1 MHPDLRRRLG
11 ALMVLLLL
19 ATVLTPAQQPF
30 GIIMPTGFFPN
41 LEAYLESLRAQAGIP
56 GMSAA
61 VIQDGQVVW
70 ERGFGFQNVA
80 ARIRATPDTPYIVGD
95 VSATLAAVLLLQCVE
110 ERRLSLDEPVGAY
123 GLGFPE
129 PGVTLRKVL
138 SHTSTDSFVFSPE
151 RFAQIAT
158 AIEVCAPQPYAK
170 SVAHRLLNRLAM
182 KDSVPGINLGT
193 AGANIPEDL
202 FDPAELE
209 RYRRVV
215 DRLAIPYKVDSR
227 GRVTA
232 TPIPSSPLSAA
243 GGLVSTVRDL
253 ARFEAAV
260 DSALLEPSVDSSLLL
275 RPETLAVAWS
285 PVAVRDGA
293 AAPMGLGWFVQ
304 PHRAGR
310 LVWSFGLV
318 PNAYSS
324 LVLKL
329 PERRLTFILLANSDG
344 LSAPFQLGSGD
355 VTRSLFATFF
365 LKLAS

>member
-11 ALMVLLLL
+11 ALTVLLLL
-19 ATVLTPAQQPF
+19 AAAMMPAQQPTVV
-30 GIIMPTGFFPN
+30 PAGFFPN
-41 LEAYLESLRAQAGIP
+41 LEAYLESLRLQAGIP

-61 VIQDGQVVW
+61 VVQDGEVVW

-80 ARIRATPDTPYIVGD
+80 ARVRATPDTPYLVGD
-95 VSATLAAVLLLQCVE
+95 VSATLGAVLLLQCLE
-110 ERRLSLDEPVGAY
+110 ERRLQLDEPVRSY
-123 GLGFPE
+123 GIELPE
-129 PGVTLRKVL
+129 PDVTSRKLL
-138 SHTSTDSFVFSPE
+138 SHTSTDTFVYSPE
-151 RFAQIAT
+151 RFARIAT
-158 AIEVCAPQPYAK
+158 AIEYCAPQPFVK

-182 KDSVPGINLGT
+182 RDSVPGLNLGT
-193 AGANIPEDL
+193 AGADVPEGL
-202 FDPAELE
+202 FDQADLD

-215 DRLAIPYKVDSR
+215 DRLAIPYKVDGR
-227 GRVTA
+227 GRVTPTTVPA
-232 TPIPSSPLSAA
+232 SPLSAA

-260 DSALLEPSVDSSLLL
+260 DSALLDSPADSGFLL
-275 RPETLAVAWS
+275 RPETLALAWS
-285 PVAVRDGA
+285 PVAVRNGS
-293 AAPMGLGWFVQ
+293 AAPTGLGWFVQ

-310 LVWSFGLV
+310 LVWSFGLI

-355 VTRSLFATFF
+355 ITRSLFATFF